1 MMSGKHL
8 TTHDSESEQCVSRRR
23 LLAWSGTAIVGGLA
37 GCAGNGN
44 QENNSES
51 PATTSSPSEDSV
63 FEETRFDGPEL
74 VVTLSQDHDVSRLN
88 LIAPDGSLYT
98 QADVAEGATTV
109 RLRVM
114 DIQPGLGDYEHY
126 NPGTYEL
133 TAVREESSQ
142 NRELEMQ
149 PNLQLTEASHY
160 QEGANRGNLA
170 LTIRNTGTGPTWPY
184 QIVYRDAPNEAANA
198 ELNDRKGIPQFITPE
213 DPVEN
218 IIGPGEA
225 VDFVGNTPPIVFT
238 DDDSTE
244 QTCDGQAV
252 EFVAVVGTVV
262 GSSLEQ
268 TIEVSLNGER
278 SGIGTSD
285 TYTCSEITAELIA
298 GGENDAS

>member
-1 MMSGKHL
+1 MMLGKHL
-8 TTHDSESEQCVSRRR
+8 KSHDSESEQCVSRRR

-44 QENNSES
+44 QGNNSDS

-63 FEETRFDGPEL
+63 FEESRFDGPEI
-74 VVTLSQDHDVSRLN
+74 VVTLSQDHGVSRLN

-126 NPGTYEL
+126 SPGTYEL
-133 TAVREESSQ
+133 TAVREDSSQ
-142 NRELEMQ
+142 SRELEMR

-160 QEGANRGNLA
+160 QDGANQGNLA
-170 LTIRNTGTGPTWPY
+170 LTIENTGTAPTWPY

-198 ELNDRKGIPQFITPE
+198 ELNDKKGIPQFITPE

-225 VDFVGNTPPIVFT
+225 IDIVGNTPPVVFT

-244 QTCDGQAV
+244 RTCDDQTV
-252 EFVAVVGTVV
+252 EFTAVVGTVV
-262 GSSLEQ
+262 GSPLEQ
-268 TIEVSLNGER
+268 EIEVTLSGER
-278 SGIGTSD
+278 SGVGTSD
-285 TYTCSEITAELIA
+285 TYTCSEIAAELTD
-298 GGENDAS
+298 GGGTDAS